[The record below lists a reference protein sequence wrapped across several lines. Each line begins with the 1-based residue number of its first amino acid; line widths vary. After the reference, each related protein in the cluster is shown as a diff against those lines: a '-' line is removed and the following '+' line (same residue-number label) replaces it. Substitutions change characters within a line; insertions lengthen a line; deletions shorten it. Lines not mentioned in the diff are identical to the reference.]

1 MKIQQLFES
10 QADMHSIVA
19 ECSDFFSQTSSG
31 LLFRGLSRAMYE
43 PTKVTPRANRRPA
56 NTPAAWHDALDAAF
70 EKKFGHRYRSSCIF
84 AVGSVKAARAYVSS
98 SLAIALPVNGMRFC
112 WSPVIDDLYEYMLRA
127 LHSQET
133 NIPDENERLDYCVQ
147 QMIATYQETDLQ
159 AGIDA
164 GHEIMIATPVW
175 IMPQQGRD
183 IRDRIPEVRTELQS
197 LLRT

>member
-1 MKIQQLFES
+1 MKLQQLFET

-19 ECSDFFSQTSSG
+19 ECSEFFSQTSSG
-31 LLFRGLSRAMYE
+31 LLFRGLSRPMYE
-43 PTKVTPRANRRPA
+43 PTRITPRANRRPA

-70 EKKFGHRYRSSCIF
+70 EQKFGHRYRSSCIF
-84 AVGSVKAARAYVSS
+84 AVSSVMKARAYVSS
-98 SLAIALPVNGMRFC
+98 SLAIALPVNGMQFC

-127 LHSQET
+127 MQSQEA

-159 AGIDA
+159 AGINA

-175 IMPQQGRD
+175 ILPEQKRN
-183 IRDRIPEVRTELQS
+183 IRDCIPEVRTELQS
-197 LLRT
+197 FLRT